1 LRSILHGAIGLIT
14 GLTIS
19 QSCKSQND
27 ERQYRL
33 RNQMMISSFP
43 GTIQLVEHVHQIIG
57 DYGALD
63 VHRQALTREDVL
75 DIEQLELT
83 AVSLLVELESL
94 HVALS
99 KRGSVRRLLQP
110 CCGNSQC
117 GELKR
122 FR

>member
-1 LRSILHGAIGLIT
+1 
-14 GLTIS
+14 
-19 QSCKSQND
+19 
-27 ERQYRL
+27 
-33 RNQMMISSFP
+33 MISSFP